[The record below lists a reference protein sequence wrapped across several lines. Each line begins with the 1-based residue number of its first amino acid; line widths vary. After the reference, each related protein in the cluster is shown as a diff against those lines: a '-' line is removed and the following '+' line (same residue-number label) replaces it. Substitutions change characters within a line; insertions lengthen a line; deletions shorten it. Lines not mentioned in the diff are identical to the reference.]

1 MFSENCFEGS
11 QSAVLLEGM
20 YSNVVLLLSELHA
33 TLSSKLLTGKVL
45 TGMSWQKA
53 EGILKF
59 RII

>member
-20 YSNVVLLLSELHA
+20 YSNVVLLLSELYA

-45 TGMSWQKA
+45 TGMS
-53 EGILKF
+53 
-59 RII
+59 

>member
-1 MFSENCFEGS
+1 
-11 QSAVLLEGM
+11 
-20 YSNVVLLLSELHA
+20 LHA

-59 RII
+59 RI